1 MRMVMQMKLKSFGK
15 GKNKMQLKKIRYEIL
30 QDIKKHVVKNGWSE
44 DIFLDLENNHKFTYD
59 EIKSLFPN
67 GYKSILE
74 IYLKEINL
82 KMALEAKK
90 INLIRLRV
98 HERIREL
105 IILRLNIMAREKN
118 LITKTF
124 FTLTLPNNYKLSIK
138 NLYNTIDEIWF
149 LAGDNSTDFNYYSKR
164 AILASIYTTVMIHFT
179 NNKDINSTYDLLNKQ
194 LKKVSKI
201 PKIKNRIKD
210 ISKIFP
216 YIIKLKNNFS
226 SFKQ

>member
-149 LAGDNSTDFNYYSKR
+149 LAGDNSTDFNFYSKR
-164 AILASIYTTVMIHFT
+164 VILTSIYLVVIIHFI
-179 NNKDINSTYDLLNKQ
+179 NNKNLDKTIELLDRQ

-201 PKIKNRIKD
+201 PNIKNRIND
-210 ISKIFP
+210 IIKIFP
-216 YIIKLKNNFS
+216 YVINFKKKFTDIK
-226 SFKQ
+226 Q

>member
-1 MRMVMQMKLKSFGK
+1 MELK
-15 GKNKMQLKKIRYEIL
+15 NIRYKIL
-30 QDIKKHVVKNGWSE
+30 REAKKHVVKHGWNE
-44 DIFLDLENNHKFTYD
+44 DIFTHIKNNSNHSYD
-59 EIKSLFPN
+59 EMNSLFPQ
-67 GYKSILE
+67 GYKIILE
-74 IYLKEINL
+74 MYLSEINEKMIMESKEID
-82 KMALEAKK
+82 
-90 INLIRLRV
+90 LIRLKV

-105 IILRLNIMAREKN
+105 CFLRLNIMSKEKE
-118 LITKTF
+118 LIKRSF
-124 FTLTLPNNYKLSIK
+124 LTLSLPHNFKLASKILYK
-138 NLYNTIDEIWF
+138 TVDEIWF